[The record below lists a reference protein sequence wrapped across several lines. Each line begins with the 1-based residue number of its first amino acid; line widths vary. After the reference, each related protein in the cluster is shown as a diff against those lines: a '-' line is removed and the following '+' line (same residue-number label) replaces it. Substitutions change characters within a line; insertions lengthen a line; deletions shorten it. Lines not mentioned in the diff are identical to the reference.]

1 MLTILQ
7 RRAYL
12 LLVFVKGRS
21 TTMAYFELQPAEAD
35 LQQLADKYW
44 QEASERERQLEKAAF
59 EAGQAI
65 REGDYSLPNLETIV
79 RWKSERVVH
88 YLIGNS
94 NENLRKALSLA
105 AAPETPVRDAVNAL
119 TGLRGIDLPIATAIL
134 STIHPDRYAV
144 LDYRSLEALGHSRHD
159 VDFYEKYLGFFRH
172 LAECGVVQRQ
182 TNLPGDT
189 TLHTLE
195 RAFWEWSRSHASD
208 RVTV

>member
-1 MLTILQ
+1 
-7 RRAYL
+7 
-12 LLVFVKGRS
+12 LLVFVKGRK
-21 TTMAYFELQPAEAD
+21 TTMAYFELQPAEAE
-35 LQQLADKYW
+35 LQQLAEQYW
-44 QEASERERQLEKAAF
+44 KEASERERQLEKAAF
-59 EAGQAI
+59 EAGTAI

-94 NENLRKALSLA
+94 NESLRKALSVA
-105 AAPETPVRDAVNAL
+105 ANPGSSVRDAVHAL

-172 LAECGVVQRQ
+172 LAECGVVQPQ

-189 TLHTLE
+189 ALHTIE
-195 RAFWEWSRSHASD
+195 RAFWEWSRSRAGD

>member
-1 MLTILQ
+1 
-7 RRAYL
+7 

-21 TTMAYFELQPAEAD
+21 NIMAYFELQPSEAD
-35 LQQLADKYW
+35 LQQLAEQYW

-94 NENLRKALSLA
+94 NENLKKALRVA
-105 AAPETPVRDAVNAL
+105 AAPETSVKDAVNAL

-144 LDYRSLEALGHSRHD
+144 LDYRALEALGHSRHD

-172 LAECGVVQRQ
+172 LAECGIIKPQ

-189 TLHTLE
+189 PLHALE
-195 RAFWEWSRSHASD
+195 RALWEWSRSHASD
-208 RVTV
+208 RVAV

>member
-144 LDYRSLEALGHSRHD
+144 LDTALLRLSVIPGTTSTSMRSTWASSAISPS
-159 VDFYEKYLGFFRH
+159 
-172 LAECGVVQRQ
+172 AESSNAKPICPE
-182 TNLPGDT
+182 TLPSTPSNAPSGSGPAAT
-189 TLHTLE
+189 P
-195 RAFWEWSRSHASD
+195 AIA
-208 RVTV
+208 